1 MEPGVYRNKWSK
13 VKKSA
18 DPKYELSQL
27 SRKVGFSFVD
37 RFYQKG
43 SFEPQYIDLLC
54 EMATS
59 FSDTE
64 LNNVAASALFEIIV
78 EKLCDDYE
86 DMPVEAYTAEARC
99 RGARGEARGR
109 RGAGPHGCGAS
120 RLRGGEPSG
129 HPR

>member
-78 EKLCDDYE
+78 AC
-86 DMPVEAYTAEARC
+86 MQ
-99 RGARGEARGR
+99 GERYRDSGYWFR
-109 RGAGPHGCGAS
+109 RYASDKKAWGNIFCYNAAGG
-120 RLRGGEPSG
+120 
-129 HPR
+129 